1 MAGRGGGKMMDG
13 ELELSPSAKAVL
25 FEISEAL
32 QRFTD
37 SGQGWTIFSN
47 KMSLVPEDRQAIRDF
62 LGEGSIKIKL
72 TESDEPAEWMES
84 GIFGVWYGVF
94 YDQTHN
100 PILETIEIGRF
111 PQVPSAQIE
120 DVKGSLKLLKQRL
133 L

>member
-1 MAGRGGGKMMDG
+1 MLIT

-47 KMSLVPEDRQAIRDF
+47 KMSLTSKDRQAIYDF
-62 LGEGSIKIKL
+62 LGQGSIKIKL
-72 TESDEPAEWMES
+72 TDSDEPAEWMES
-84 GIFGVWYGVF
+84 GISGVWYGVF
-94 YDQTHN
+94 YDQTNN

-120 DVKGSLKLLKQRL
+120 DVNGSMKLLKQRL